1 MGRVTYPAIGET
13 SDHPDVD
20 RQSKPHNFRFSLLLF
35 VKVRREQVW
44 LTFYIP
50 WKNQFVNRN
59 IARPFLSSRENV
71 FFSRL
76 ALTEKADQCSDW
88 QFVSFH
94 RSLYRA
100 VVDTPAHSATTP
112 LTQRHSLLRL
122 SVLWRGPP
130 WTGTD
135 SEIWHRENKR
145 RKWVPPKLGGFYRSR
160 NWLLRLQLDVEDQTL
175 R

>member
-1 MGRVTYPAIGET
+1 MGRVSYPAIGET

-20 RQSKPHNFRFSLLLF
+20 RQSKPHNFRFSHLLF
-35 VKVRREQVW
+35 VKVRREQIW

-50 WKNQFVNRN
+50 WKTIRQSEHRSVFSVE
-59 IARPFLSSRENV
+59 SRKW

-76 ALTEKADQCSDW
+76 ALTEKADRCSDW

-135 SEIWHRENKR
+135 SEIWRRENKR